1 MTAEFVE
8 TACAP
13 LYAPRI
19 SVSTKSGIPGW
30 RARFRRQDHFHLGLG
45 AGDIVVDDDVVAFRP
60 MPSLAMAIWRATAS
74 VAPQTAFLNDF
85 LIKHY
90 FHIYQRAS

>member
-1 MTAEFVE
+1 VE
-8 TACAP
+8 KLGSAP
-13 LYAPRI
+13 PYAPRV

-30 RARFRRQDHFHLGLG
+30 WARFRRRDHFHLGLG
-45 AGDIVVDDDVVAFRP
+45 ADDIVVGDNVVVFRP
-60 MPSLAMAIWRATAS
+60 VPSLAMAIRRATAS
-74 VAPQTAFLNDF
+74 AAAQTAFLNEF